1 MNKQREEL
9 AADRVQM
16 PGLSVPSGKRVWI
29 DLDNSPH
36 VPFFIPIIDEL
47 KRNGIE
53 VVLTA
58 RDMYQTRE
66 LIEFFHLPCKVIG
79 SHYGKNKILKVVCNC
94 LRTAQLAPTA
104 AWSRVDLAI
113 SHGARAQLL
122 ISKVFRIPTMM
133 LHDYEHSTKTG
144 FIESD
149 WLLMPDVIPEG
160 AMSKGRSRVLRYP
173 GLKEDVYVPR
183 FQPDASIRKQLG
195 ISESDLL
202 VVVRPPATEAHYHSP
217 ESEVLFAETM
227 RYLGAISNV
236 RMITLPRNARQGK
249 QLQSEWRDLIADGRM
264 VIPSSPVDGL
274 NLIWF
279 SDLVVSGGG
288 TMNREAAALG
298 VPVYSIFRGKIGA
311 VDRYLVEQ
319 GRMTLIES
327 PQEVSTKIRVTRWN
341 RPSHP
346 HTGGRPALAF
356 IVNSIL
362 SVLAARDPRVGSNLQ
377 VSVRPTHRYNQQ
389 RGQSQSI
396 EENESEFSS
405 SR

>member
-1 MNKQREEL
+1 
-9 AADRVQM
+9 
-16 PGLSVPSGKRVWI
+16 
-29 DLDNSPH
+29 
-36 VPFFIPIIDEL
+36 
-47 KRNGIE
+47 
-53 VVLTA
+53 
-58 RDMYQTRE
+58 
-66 LIEFFHLPCKVIG
+66 
-79 SHYGKNKILKVVCNC
+79 
-94 LRTAQLAPTA
+94 
-104 AWSRVDLAI
+104 
-113 SHGARAQLL
+113 
-122 ISKVFRIPTMM
+122 
-133 LHDYEHSTKTG
+133 
-144 FIESD
+144 
-149 WLLMPDVIPEG
+149 VIPEG

-183 FQPDASIRKQLG
+183 FQPDASIRKRLG
-195 ISESDLL
+195 ISESELL
-202 VVVRPPATEAHYHSP
+202 VAVRPPATEAHYHSP

-362 SVLAARDPRVGSNLQ
+362 SVLAPRDPRVGSNLQ
-377 VSVRPTHRYNQQ
+377 VSGQPTDGYNQQ

>member
-1 MNKQREEL
+1 MSSAANVREV
-9 AADRVQM
+9 ASNSPTVN
-16 PGLSVPSGKRVWI
+16 LSKKRVWI

-36 VPFFIPIIDEL
+36 VPFFIPIVEEL
-47 KRNGIE
+47 TKHGVQ

-66 LIEFFHLPCKVIG
+66 LLDFFHVRCKIIG
-79 SHYGKNKILKVVCNC
+79 SHFGKNKALKVLCNC
-94 LRTAQLAPTA
+94 LRTIQLAPTA
-104 AWSRVDLAI
+104 STSNVDLAI

-122 ISKVFRIPTMM
+122 ICKVFGIPTMM

-144 FIESD
+144 FVKSD
-149 WLLMPDVIPEG
+149 WLLMPDLIPQG
-160 AMSKGRSRVLRYP
+160 AMSKKEDRVLRYP

-183 FQPDASIRKQLG
+183 FQPDPSIRKQLG
-195 ISESDLL
+195 IAADEL
-202 VVVRPPATEAHYHSP
+202 VVAVRPPATEAHYHNP

-227 RYLGAISNV
+227 RYLGSIPKVCAV
-236 RMITLPRNARQGK
+236 TLPRNARQGK
-249 QLQSEWRDLIADGRM
+249 QLKQDWRELIADGRM
-264 VIPSSPVDGL
+264 IIPSSPVDGL

-319 GRMTLIES
+319 QRLTLIERPEDVRS
-327 PQEVSTKIRVTRWN
+327 KIKVCPWN

-346 HTGGRPALAF
+346 HTVRRGALPF

-362 SVLAARDPRVGSNLQ
+362 AVLAGRDPHLNTQATAPSDSQIR
-377 VSVRPTHRYNQQ
+377 RAKPTLVH
-389 RGQSQSI
+389 S
-396 EENESEFSS
+396 
-405 SR
+405 